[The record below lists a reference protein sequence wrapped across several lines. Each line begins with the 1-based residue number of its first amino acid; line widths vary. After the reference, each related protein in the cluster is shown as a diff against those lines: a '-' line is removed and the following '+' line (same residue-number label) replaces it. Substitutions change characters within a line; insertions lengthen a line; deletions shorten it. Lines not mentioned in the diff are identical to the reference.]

1 MIYFR
6 KLLNILNFNEKKKL
20 LICYFFILIASI
32 LEFLSISSIIP
43 LINLIVDTNYQTKIL
58 EYFNSSFLTD
68 FFSDD
73 FAVKVILLIISVF
86 LLKFLF
92 LTYLSWYRASYNEKL
107 IVRIKNE
114 IFSLYLNQ
122 KYIFFIKNH
131 SSKLIRNLSNEANLF
146 IGTINNFISILLETS
161 VLISLLILVYI
172 FQPIESFVIIIIII
186 LLGLIIY
193 FPLKKILNKWGI
205 IRQKND
211 AYNIKNIQQ
220 GIGAIKDI
228 KINQKENFFLKQFNF
243 TSSLSA
249 RAGKIRGFLFDFP
262 RLWLELVIILSVFV
276 SLVYLLKSQSD
287 FIDIISTL
295 AIYAAVGFRALPSVN
310 RLIVAYQGLAYTKTV
325 VNVIEEQF
333 ELKKNLNFNRS
344 LKPIKFEKNIII
356 KDISF
361 EYENFNVF
369 DKLNLNIKK
378 NQCVGII
385 GESGSGK
392 TTLINLISGL
402 LEPKS
407 GGIYIDEIE
416 LKDSKE
422 EWLRLIGYMSQNTY
436 IFDDTL
442 EKNITMDDE
451 KVDINKLNE
460 VLNVACIKEIFDR
473 SKLDN
478 AYNLGEYGSKLSLGQ
493 IQRIGIARALYQ
505 NPSILILD
513 EATSALDLETEEK
526 LIDNLIKYCNLYNI
540 TTILVSHRKKP
551 LVNCDL
557 VFSIETGKI
566 ISNDE

>member
-243 TSSLSA
+243 TTSLSA

-356 KDISF
+356 KDLSF

-557 VFSIETGKI
+557 VFSIETGKT